1 MSTLKDVAK
10 ECGLSV
16 TTVSRAL
23 NNRGYISKEAH
34 EKIQAAMKKLNYQPN
49 EIARSLSKQS
59 SNSIGVIMPYID
71 QPFFSRLLNYLEVE
85 ADKRGYVL
93 YVFCSK
99 AYDAKEEEYLE
110 ICKRHR
116 VAGIILCTD
125 AVNIDKFA
133 DVSVPIISLER
144 EISYAAESNVCDNKT
159 GGKIVAEYLYGQGC
173 RNFLYLNPGHWT
185 GMQCDD
191 RGISFRKQGES
202 MGVQVKEYSASWEEH
217 KCLNYHKTIREV
229 LEKNPD
235 ADAIFCN
242 GDALALQTIQTCYKM
257 GIDIPGKIRIVGYDD
272 AQLAEL
278 SCPPLTTVH
287 QPIKEMAEKAI
298 ESLDRLCNGK
308 KIASKVL
315 LPVTFVV
322 RETA

>member
-1 MSTLKDVAK
+1 
-10 ECGLSV
+10 
-16 TTVSRAL
+16 
-23 NNRGYISKEAH
+23 
-34 EKIQAAMKKLNYQPN
+34 
-49 EIARSLSKQS
+49 
-59 SNSIGVIMPYID
+59 
-71 QPFFSRLLNYLEVE
+71 
-85 ADKRGYVL
+85 
-93 YVFCSK
+93 
-99 AYDAKEEEYLE
+99 
-110 ICKRHR
+110 
-116 VAGIILCTD
+116 
-125 AVNIDKFA
+125 
-133 DVSVPIISLER
+133 
-144 EISYAAESNVCDNKT
+144 
-159 GGKIVAEYLYGQGC
+159 
-173 RNFLYLNPGHWT
+173 
-185 GMQCDD
+185 
-191 RGISFRKQGES
+191 

-235 ADAIFCN
+235 ADANF
-242 GDALALQTIQTCYKM
+242 LQRRCDGSSDNPDHVIEM

-315 LPVTFVV
+315 LPVTLVV

>member
-1 MSTLKDVAK
+1 M
-10 ECGLSV
+10 
-16 TTVSRAL
+16 
-23 NNRGYISKEAH
+23 
-34 EKIQAAMKKLNYQPN
+34 
-49 EIARSLSKQS
+49 
-59 SNSIGVIMPYID
+59 
-71 QPFFSRLLNYLEVE
+71 E

-144 EISYAAESNVCDNKT
+144 EISYAAESIVCDNKT

-287 QPIKEMAEKAI
+287 QAIKEMAEKAI

-315 LPVTFVV
+315 LPVTLVV

>member
-1 MSTLKDVAK
+1 
-10 ECGLSV
+10 
-16 TTVSRAL
+16 
-23 NNRGYISKEAH
+23 
-34 EKIQAAMKKLNYQPN
+34 
-49 EIARSLSKQS
+49 
-59 SNSIGVIMPYID
+59 
-71 QPFFSRLLNYLEVE
+71 
-85 ADKRGYVL
+85 
-93 YVFCSK
+93 
-99 AYDAKEEEYLE
+99 
-110 ICKRHR
+110 
-116 VAGIILCTD
+116 
-125 AVNIDKFA
+125 
-133 DVSVPIISLER
+133 
-144 EISYAAESNVCDNKT
+144 
-159 GGKIVAEYLYGQGC
+159 
-173 RNFLYLNPGHWT
+173 
-185 GMQCDD
+185 MQCDD
-191 RGISFRKQGES
+191 RGISFRKLGES

-315 LPVTFVV
+315 LPATLVV